1 MPILLSLIAQC
12 SFYASVSSLNIL
24 LGYIENLTVLKLD
37 LKTLTIPTRNLCE
50 GFLIF
55 TINLP
60 LTIAFDV
67 THLGKI
73 MTSKLDRKPE
83 RKQHNNYLNFLY
95 SFENIPIMFE
105 IG

>member
-1 MPILLSLIAQC
+1 MKS
-12 SFYASVSSLNIL
+12 
-24 LGYIENLTVLKLD
+24 D
-37 LKTLTIPTRNLCE
+37 LKTLTIPFKKPYE

-55 TINLP
+55 TIIDLP

-83 RKQHNNYLNFLY
+83 RKQHNNYPNFLY